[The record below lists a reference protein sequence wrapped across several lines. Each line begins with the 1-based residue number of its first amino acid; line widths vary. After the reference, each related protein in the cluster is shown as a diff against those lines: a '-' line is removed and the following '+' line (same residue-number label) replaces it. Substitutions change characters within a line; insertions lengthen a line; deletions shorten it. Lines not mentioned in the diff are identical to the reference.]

1 MLIWCSFPGNSFLG
15 TYTSI
20 LYFDHSQE
28 LTNTTESN
36 EWATTVS
43 RRSLRYSFRLYT
55 VLRDV
60 DYLLHGAFHP
70 AKTISLN
77 SRLISSLITI
87 KRFSANDAV
96 STEVKKVK
104 LFAYPSMVSLVTI
117 FGILI
122 LLAYAFD
129 DLRVDSIWM
138 VWAAVKNSDLGASI
152 LQFDV
157 LVFCFLLCFLCI
169 MIFIWCLNVRTL
181 SSKEILKS
189 EKETLVMEV

>member
-1 MLIWCSFPGNSFLG
+1 MSF
-15 TYTSI
+15 
-20 LYFDHSQE
+20 
-28 LTNTTESN
+28 ES
-36 EWATTVS
+36 
-43 RRSLRYSFRLYT
+43 
-55 VLRDV
+55 
-60 DYLLHGAFHP
+60 GC
-70 AKTISLN
+70 
-77 SRLISSLITI
+77 
-87 KRFSANDAV
+87 
-96 STEVKKVK
+96 TEVKKVQ

-117 FGILI
+117 FIGILI
-122 LLAYAFD
+122 LLAYGYD

-152 LQFDV
+152 FQFDV

>member
-60 DYLLHGAFHP
+60 DYLLHGAFRP
-70 AKTISLN
+70 ANTVSLN

-96 STEVKKVK
+96 STEVKKVQ
-104 LFAYPSMVSLVTI
+104 LFGYPSMVSLVTI
-117 FGILI
+117 FIGILI
-122 LLAYAFD
+122 LLA
-129 DLRVDSIWM
+129 
-138 VWAAVKNSDLGASI
+138 SI
-152 LQFDV
+152 LQFDD
-157 LVFCFLLCFLCI
+157 LVFCFLFNVYVCFPCV
-169 MIFIWCLNVRTL
+169 MIFKWF
-181 SSKEILKS
+181 KFLKS
-189 EKETLVMEV
+189 EKETLVMEG